1 MRALIEI
8 GLVTLKHFVGGATG
22 RSHIELVEDKKFDN
36 PLADGDYVDHD
47 YGQHDQLM
55 ILEHGIQ
62 IDLLLCVVG
71 FNICFLIC
79 RPSLIHPPHVETR
92 IEHLADAE
100 NDQVQQVPVK
110 QVVVASTEA
119 RTQPV
124 TVMVELLRARLAYR
138 TVICPRWLPNLAA
151 LAEGKTG
158 QIR

>member
-1 MRALIEI
+1 MRALIKI

-22 RSHIELVEDKKFDN
+22 RRHIELVEDKKFDN
-36 PLADGDYVDHD
+36 PLADSDYVDHD
-47 YGQHDQLM
+47 YRQHDQLM

-62 IDLLLCVVG
+62 IVLLFCVVVL
-71 FNICFLIC
+71 NIYFLIC
-79 RPSLIHPPHVETR
+79 RPNLIHPPHVEAR

-100 NDQVQQVPVK
+100 DDQMQQVPVE

-124 TVMVELLRARLAYR
+124 AVMVELLRARLAYR
-138 TVICPRWLPNLAA
+138 AVICAWWLPDLTA